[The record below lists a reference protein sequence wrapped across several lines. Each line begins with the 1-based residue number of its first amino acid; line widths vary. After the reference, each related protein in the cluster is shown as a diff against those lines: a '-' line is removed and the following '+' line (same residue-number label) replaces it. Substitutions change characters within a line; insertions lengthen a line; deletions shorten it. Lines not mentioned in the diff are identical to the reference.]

1 MTTEDIDERIL
12 LAREQ
17 TFLAQERSY
26 LADLRTFQS
35 WIRTGLAAVGGGL
48 ALMRLLIFQSF
59 THQLLSQ
66 ISGGILVLLG
76 ILIFILS
83 YIDYRNSCKTF
94 YIHPGYAGS
103 LYFCCLISVVL
114 VLVSILL
121 LSIAFKIDV

>member
-1 MTTEDIDERIL
+1 MYNSTDEKLL

-48 ALMRLLIFQSF
+48 ALMRLLAFETFSHRLVAQV
-59 THQLLSQ
+59 
-66 ISGGILVLLG
+66 SGGMLVLLG
-76 ILIFILS
+76 VAIFVLS
-83 YIDYRNSCKTF
+83 YIDYRNSCKTL

-103 LYFCCLISVVL
+103 VTFCCLLSVLLVFISL
-114 VLVSILL
+114 VLMW
-121 LSIAFKIDV
+121 IAFRPAA